1 MNEKDRIL
9 YLRKTLHEHNYKYYV
24 LNQPDI
30 SDQEFDFLM
39 HELQDLEARHPELYD
54 ANSPT
59 LRVGSDLNQNFTQVA
74 HKYPMLSLANTYNE
88 QDVADWYDSVRRG
101 LDGED
106 FEVCCEMKYDGL
118 SISLTYVDGKLVR
131 GVTRGDGVHGDD
143 VTANVRTIRCIPLVL
158 KEGSGYPHEFEIRG
172 EILMPWKVFERL
184 NAEREAAE
192 EPLFA
197 NPRNAASGTLKSQ
210 NSRLVASRQL
220 DSYLYYLLG
229 DTLPSDGH
237 YENLQTAASWGF
249 KISQGMKKVKTLQE
263 IYDYINYWD
272 TERKNL
278 PVATDGIVLKVNSLR
293 QQRSLGYTAKSPR
306 WAIAYKFKAER
317 ACTRLNEVSYQVGRT
332 GAITPVAN
340 MDAVQLAGTVV
351 KRATLNNEDF
361 IRNFDLHIGDY
372 VYVEKGGEIIP
383 KIVGVDIDRR
393 PEDAQPVKFI
403 DKCPECGTPLVRYEG
418 EAAHYCPN
426 DTGCPPQIKG
436 RIEHFIA
443 RRAMNIDSLGPETVD
458 EYYRRGLMHNIADLY
473 TIKVQDINGS
483 GNRERS
489 ARKIVDGI
497 AASKQVP
504 FERVVFALGIRFVG
518 ETSARLLARH
528 FKTMDALQNASMQ
541 QLMEV
546 EGVGE
551 VIAKSVIAYFHN
563 PVNQDIV
570 ERLRSYGLQ
579 MQLSEEQITGAS
591 NKLAGKSIV
600 ISGVF
605 AKHSRDEYKALIEQH
620 GGKNVGSISGK
631 TSFILAGDNM
641 GPSKLQ
647 KAEKLGIPL
656 VNEDDFLDMIGGDVV
671 SATENEA
678 TAEDVAAPIQ
688 EEKPRADANGQLSLF

>member
-210 NSRLVASRQL
+210 NSRLVANRQL

-332 GAITPVAN
+332 GSVTPVAN

-458 EYYRRGLMHNIADLY
+458 EYYRRGLVHNIADLY

-518 ETSARLLARH
+518 ETSARLLAHH
-528 FKTMDALQNASMQ
+528 FNTMDALQNASMQ

-579 MQLSEEQITGAS
+579 MQLSKEHINGAS
-591 NKLAGKSIV
+591 DKLAGKSIV

-656 VNEDDFLDMIGGDVV
+656 VNEDDFLNMIEGDVV
-671 SATENEA
+671 AATENEA
-678 TAEDVAAPIQ
+678 VAEDVAAPIQ